1 MIGKIAFLLLLS
13 LSPILSHADDALQ
26 NVKVDNENLWAG
38 TGAQD
43 ATFSAVTMS
52 MLGWGIGLAGG
63 IALIA
68 SAVHQSSSSSS
79 HDSSSCSH

>member
-1 MIGKIAFLLLLS
+1 MKKIVFLFLFPALFATGFM
-13 LSPILSHADDALQ
+13 HADDALQ
-26 NVKVDNENLWAG
+26 NVKTDNEALWAG

-43 ATFSAVTMS
+43 ATFSAVTLS

-68 SAVHQSSSSSS
+68 SAIHQSSSS
-79 HDSSSCSH
+79 HDSSSSSH

>member
-1 MIGKIAFLLLLS
+1 MRKSFFLLLTALFPLAAQAS
-13 LSPILSHADDALQ
+13 DDLQ

-43 ATFSAVTMS
+43 ATFSAVTIS
-52 MLGWGIGLAGG
+52 MLGWGLGLAGG

-68 SAVHQSSSSSS
+68 SAVHQSSSSS
-79 HDSSSCSH
+79 HDTSSCSH